1 MPVYLVSS
9 IHWFKYGSVFTR
21 PCLNVS
27 ACNLIQRK
35 TEHNLNKF
43 QILKPDYSS
52 CTRGSKSSSWE
63 LTKRV
68 FEIVLLK
75 TLTTKSTKSHFPIRA
90 ELSLSARY
98 LLFILLSINVCLNS
112 WKKKNLKKPSANFE
126 AFCYSFYWSISFKVG
141 KVAMFCRLGY

>member
-1 MPVYLVSS
+1 MPVHLVSS

-112 WKKKNLKKPSANFE
+112 WKKKTLKNLLQTLRLFVI
-126 AFCYSFYWSISFKVG
+126 AFIGQYHLK
-141 KVAMFCRLGY
+141 